1 MKFCFIRCM
10 PLGVLL
16 ILASAVQSQKSD
28 PQRGFAAGVDVSEL
42 QALQQHGAVYR
53 DQGVVQ
59 SPYAI
64 FRENGINW
72 MRIRLFVHPSGIG
85 PLTNDLPYTIAL
97 AQKIKKSGFHLLL
110 DLHYSDSWADPA
122 QQHIPKAWSG
132 LNHQQL
138 VNQVRKYSRE
148 SLLSLSAAD
157 AAPDMVEIGNEI
169 TNGMMWED
177 GRITPYSKNK
187 VQWTHLSDLI
197 KAGISGVDEAFPNG
211 KPPQIMIHIDRGG
224 DVQASRLFY
233 DHILAHGVHFDVIG
247 LSDYPWWQGSLQQLA
262 ANLSSLAEAYHKPI
276 IVVETG
282 FPWSSQSIGTNG
294 RNYDAKETE
303 TKVLHF
309 AATPEGQAQ
318 YMQQL
323 IATIRATP
331 NGLGGGV
338 FYWAAAW
345 VHNASWDAPSWSKDW
360 EHRALFDEKG
370 NTLPALRVLGAAA
383 QSSLTQ
389 VVNPLDRNQ

>member
-1 MKFCFIRCM
+1 M
-10 PLGVLL
+10 
-16 ILASAVQSQKSD
+16 A
-28 PQRGFAAGVDVSEL
+28 FAAGVDVSEL
-42 QALQQHGAVYR
+42 QVLQQHGAVYR
-53 DQGVVQ
+53 DRGIAQ
-59 SPYAI
+59 SPYTI

-72 MRIRLFVHPSGIG
+72 MRIRLFVHPSGVG

-97 AQKIKKSGFHLLL
+97 AQKVKKNGFHLLL
-110 DLHYSDSWADPA
+110 DLHYSDSWADPS
-122 QQHIPKAWSG
+122 QQYVPKAWSG
-132 LNHQQL
+132 LNHKQL
-138 VNQVRKYSRE
+138 VDEVRKYSRE
-148 SLLSLSAAD
+148 TLLTLSAAD

-177 GRITPYSKNK
+177 GRVTPSSEDET
-187 VQWTHLSDLI
+187 QWTHLTDLI
-197 KAGISGVDEAFPNG
+197 KAGISGVDEAFPSR

-224 DVQASRLFY
+224 DVQESRLFY
-233 DHILAHGVHFDVIG
+233 DHLLAHGIRFDVIG

-282 FPWSSQSIGTNG
+282 FPWSPQPIGAKG
-294 RNYDAKETE
+294 HNYDAKETE
-303 TKVLHF
+303 AKVLHF
-309 AATPEGQAQ
+309 PATPDGQAQ

-331 NGLGGGV
+331 NGLGDGV

-345 VHNASWDAPSWSKDW
+345 IHNGGWGAPPWSKDW

-370 NTLPALRVLGAAA
+370 NALPALRVLGAAGR
-383 QSSLTQ
+383 SSLTQ
-389 VVNPLDRNQ
+389 ISNSLSRKQ